1 MSGDG
6 ALLPTP
12 ITDSFHLLIL
22 DRHVAATAASAT
34 YNNYIANTS
43 VSQRHNTIPPP
54 SSSFSNV
61 YGAIHS
67 RTTSTFNVPYQSP
80 YPQNALSNL
89 VLYGILSVLGT
100 TFNVFEISTLIVQE
114 CLRRRGNLLLA
125 NQALANLIIT
135 AGSFPVMCVA
145 ILAVMQD
152 EKPVCHAQ
160 WFCALMSFFINIFN
174 FLCIALENYVRSCRP
189 EEMVEDGAELGDRRV
204 LPIVATRPGEFRGVY
219 RTLCAAPVVVILVF
233 LGWALA
239 AAACAVSFFVTQGLD
254 ICNNDMRQSRMLLTL
269 AAPIAFSV
277 FVFAKAVNEHRDFT
291 IHLELR
297 NCSATREQILQRR
310 LLRTNFTAFLLFIL
324 CWLPFLMCV
333 ILKPSLKSSI
343 RDNLFFVAQSYSC
356 VCPLVYGATHDAFRQ
371 GFVYLIHY
379 FCCKSHPEIPKPPV
393 APDDR
398 QRAGAVRVGMRMVET
413 RRTPPRGTKM
423 STMGLLSFAGG
434 SEVNRMRYE
443 EDFL

>member
-1 MSGDG
+1 MSSGDG
-6 ALLPTP
+6 ALLSTP

-22 DRHVAATAASAT
+22 DRHVAATAA
-34 YNNYIANTS
+34 NNYIVNVS
-43 VSQRHNTIPPP
+43 VAQKHNTIPPP
-54 SSSFSNV
+54 GTALNHA
-61 YGAIHS
+61 YGVAYP
-67 RTTSTFNVPYQSP
+67 RTPTTYNVPYQSA

-100 TFNVFEISTLIVQE
+100 TCNIFEISTLIVQE

-135 AGSFPVMCVA
+135 AGSFPITCVA
-145 ILAVMQD
+145 ILAIAQD
-152 EKPVCHAQ
+152 EKYVCHAQ
-160 WFCALMSFFINIFN
+160 WFCALMSFFVNIFN

-189 EEMVEDGAELGDRRV
+189 EES
-204 LPIVATRPGEFRGVY
+204 VY
-219 RTLCAAPVVVILVF
+219 RTLCASPVVVLLTF
-233 LGWALA
+233 LSWGLA
-239 AAACAVSFFVTQGLD
+239 AAWCLVSFYVTQGLD
-254 ICNNDMRQSRMLLTL
+254 MCNNDLRHSEMLLTL
-269 AAPIAFSV
+269 AAPIAFSIV
-277 FVFAKAVNEHRDFT
+277 VFAKAVNEHRDFT

-310 LLRTNFTAFLLFIL
+310 LLRTNFTAFLLFVL
-324 CWLPFLMCV
+324 CWLPFLLCV
-333 ILKPSLKSSI
+333 ILKPSLEKSAI
-343 RDNLFFVAQSYSC
+343 RDNLFFAAQSYSV
-356 VCPLVYGATHDAFRQ
+356 VCPLVYGTTHDAFRQ

-398 QRAGAVRVGMRMVET
+398 QRTTVRVGMRMVET
-413 RRTPPRGTKM
+413 RRAPTRGTKM